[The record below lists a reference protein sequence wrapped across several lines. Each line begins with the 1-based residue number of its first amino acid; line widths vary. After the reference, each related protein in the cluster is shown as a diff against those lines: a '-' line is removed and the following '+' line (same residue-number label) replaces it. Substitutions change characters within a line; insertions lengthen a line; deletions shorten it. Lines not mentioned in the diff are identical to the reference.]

1 MNKKSSTI
9 TRLYKLSAIFFC
21 SLALAGVAHA
31 AIPPGEMPVLD
42 SPLTMPKLTAVA
54 TSRYVKPDMFA
65 PPATRTPTPS
75 RPRADTWTVQP
86 DDEQAFYAGVLTGCR
101 AAHGRNCAAM
111 VETAKR
117 DGWYTQF
124 GE

>member
-1 MNKKSSTI
+1 MNKQSSAI

-21 SLALAGVAHA
+21 SLALAATAQA

-42 SPLTMPKLTAVA
+42 SPLTMPTPTAAA

-75 RPRADTWTVQP
+75 RPHADTWTVQP
-86 DDEQAFYAGVLTGCR
+86 DAEQSFYAGVLTGCR

-111 VETAKR
+111 VETARR
-117 DGWYTQF
+117 DGWWEQF
-124 GE
+124 GR